1 MPRVQREK
9 PNFIRS
15 GATKS
20 IENCNPMKIS
30 HTASSIN
37 VGCFE
42 IMSVYDVFDSF
53 YKFSLPNLF
62 KDLLDSFGI
71 YLETQCRSLELFL
84 IF

>member
-1 MPRVQREK
+1 
-9 PNFIRS
+9 
-15 GATKS
+15 
-20 IENCNPMKIS
+20 MKIS

-42 IMSVYDVFDSF
+42 IMSVYDVFNSF

-71 YLETQCRSLELFL
+71 YLETHCQSLELFL
-84 IF
+84 IFWSASNNCIYSFGAYDSHGF